1 MIIENHRERKT
12 DRPETGK
19 KGKKM
24 KEVNVT
30 KKKNWTSPSGK
41 SVEIAIVFKATKG
54 EIVETYLDGYKGS
67 YEKGFEKTE
76 KAILSIDGNVVLEG
90 FVFEDLDGKT
100 HIRNGNGSNRLD
112 DVTGGHVKE
121 TYEKAKKEYENIDWV
136 AAEMAR
142 QRAIALG
149 EVEYSDHVAKMN
161 AMMRD

>member
-1 MIIENHRERKT
+1 MLYYSQTERENK
-12 DRPETGK
+12 DPEED
-19 KGKKM
+19 KM
-24 KEVNVT
+24 KELSIT

-54 EIVETYLDGYKGS
+54 EIVETYLDGHKGS
-67 YEKGFEKTE
+67 YAKGFEKTE
-76 KAILSIDGNVVLEG
+76 KAILSIDGNVVVEG

-100 HIRNGNGSNRLD
+100 HIRNGNCSNRLD
-112 DVTGGHVKE
+112 DVAGRHVKE

-142 QRAIALG
+142 QRAIALA